1 MKLGVMNPIISNLSF
16 EDALKYLSSLGVQ
29 TIEIGAGGYPGDAHL
44 KPEELLASEENVA
57 AYKALLKK
65 YNIEISALSCH
76 GNPLHPQKAIAEAF
90 DKQFRNT
97 ILAAEALGVD
107 TVIGFS
113 GCPGD
118 CENSLYPNWVVCP
131 WPDDNLRILEW
142 QWKEKIIPYWT
153 EMAAFAKSH
162 GITKIAFEM
171 HPSFAVYNP
180 ETLLKLRAAVGDI
193 IGANFD
199 PSHLYWQGIDPAEAI
214 RALKGAIYHFH
225 AKDTCINQRNTAING
240 VLDTKSYGDVEN
252 RAWVFR
258 TVGYGHGKEE
268 WNRMVSMLK
277 TVGYDGV
284 LSIEHEDSLMTAKE
298 GLEKAVAFLKD
309 VLIFDEGGASGWF

>member
-44 KPEELLASEENVA
+44 KPEELLASEDNVA

-90 DKQFRNT
+90 DQQFRNT

-225 AKDTCINQRNTAING
+225 AKGTCMNQRNTAING

-284 LSIEHEDSLMTAKE
+284 LSIEHEDSLMTARE

>member
-16 EDALKYLSSLGVQ
+16 EEALKYLSSLGVQ
-29 TIEIGAGGYPGDAHL
+29 CIEIGAGGYPGNAHL
-44 KPEELLASEENVA
+44 KPEELLASEASVA
-57 AYKALLKK
+57 AYKALLQK
-65 YNIEISALSCH
+65 YGITVSAISCH
-76 GNPLHPQKAIAEAF
+76 GNPLHPQKAIAEQF
-90 DKQFRNT
+90 DKEFRGA

-118 CENSLYPNWVVCP
+118 CDNSLYPNWVVCP

-162 GITKIAFEM
+162 GIKKIAFEM
-171 HPSFAVYNP
+171 HPSFAVYNT

-225 AKDTCINQRNTAING
+225 AKDTCINARNTAING

-284 LSIEHEDSLMTAKE
+284 LSIEHEDSLMTARE

>member
-65 YNIEISALSCH
+65 YNIGISALSCH

>member
-180 ETLLKLRAAVGDI
+180 ETLLKLRAAVGDV

>member
-65 YNIEISALSCH
+65 YNIGISALSCH

-97 ILAAEALGVD
+97 ILAAEALGID

>member
-44 KPEELLASEENVA
+44 KPEELLASEDNVA

-90 DKQFRNT
+90 DQQFRNT

-284 LSIEHEDSLMTAKE
+284 LSIEHEDSLMTARE

>member
-76 GNPLHPQKAIAEAF
+76 GNPLHPQKAIADAF
-90 DKQFRNT
+90 DQQFRNT

-131 WPDDNLRILEW
+131 WPDDNLRLLEW

-162 GITKIAFEM
+162 GIKKIAFEM

-199 PSHLYWQGIDPAEAI
+199 PSHLFWQGIDPAEAI

-252 RAWVFR
+252 RSWVFR

-298 GLEKAVAFLKD
+298 GLEKAVAFLKG

>member
-118 CENSLYPNWVVCP
+118 CENSFYPNWVVCP

>member
-44 KPEELLASEENVA
+44 KPEELLASEENVK

-90 DKQFRNT
+90 DRQFRNT

-142 QWKEKIIPYWT
+142 QWNEKIIPYWT

-199 PSHLYWQGIDPAEAI
+199 PSHLFWQGIDPAEAI

-284 LSIEHEDSLMTAKE
+284 LSIEHEDSLMTARE